1 MKVKIQVD
9 PAISEEYAEFHV
21 REITDEI
28 SRFAEI
34 IEKSNSVL
42 TCADEFER
50 TIIINPSDIVAVH
63 AEKKWCRI
71 LTETADYSCRKR
83 LYELE
88 QDLGPEFMRISKSI
102 LVCIRKIDSVE
113 AVFNGMLL
121 LHMKNGSKEYVSRTY
136 LPNLKSYLGI

>member
-1 MKVKIQVD
+1 MKVRIQVD
-9 PAISEEYAEFHV
+9 SAISEEYAEFHV
-21 REITDEI
+21 REITDEVA
-28 SRFAEI
+28 RFAEI
-34 IEKSNSVL
+34 IEKSNSVI
-42 TCADEFER
+42 TGADDFER

-88 QDLGPEFMRISKSI
+88 QLLGPEFMRISKSI

-121 LHMKNGSKEYVSRTY
+121 LNMKNGSKEYVSRTY

>member
-1 MKVKIQVD
+1 MKVRIQVD

-21 REITDEI
+21 REITDEV

-34 IEKSNSVL
+34 IEKSNSVI
-42 TCADEFER
+42 TGADEFER

>member
-1 MKVKIQVD
+1 MKVRIQVD

-21 REITDEI
+21 REITDEV

-42 TCADEFER
+42 TGADEFER
-50 TIIINPSDIVAVH
+50 TIIINPSEIVAVH

>member
-1 MKVKIQVD
+1 MKVRIQVD

-21 REITDEI
+21 REITDEV

-42 TCADEFER
+42 TGADEFER

-63 AEKKWCRI
+63 AEKKWCRV

>member
-1 MKVKIQVD
+1 MRVRIQVD

-21 REITDEI
+21 REITDEV

-34 IEKSNSVL
+34 IEKSSSVL
-42 TCADEFER
+42 TGTDEVER
-50 TIIINPSDIVAVH
+50 TIIINPDDIVAVY

-71 LTETADYSCRKR
+71 LTETAEYSCRKR
-83 LYELE
+83 LYEIE

>member
-1 MKVKIQVD
+1 MKVRIQVD

-21 REITDEI
+21 REITDEV

-42 TCADEFER
+42 TGADEFER

-71 LTETADYSCRKR
+71 FSETADYSCRKR

>member
-9 PAISEEYAEFHV
+9 PAITEDFAEFHV
-21 REITDEI
+21 RMITDVV

-34 IEKSNSVL
+34 IEKSDNVL
-42 TCADEFER
+42 TGTDQYDRIVIVNPDE
-50 TIIINPSDIVAVH
+50 IIAIH

-71 LTETADYSCRKR
+71 ITETADYGCRKR

-88 QDLGPEFMRISKSI
+88 NILGPEYMRISKAI
-102 LVCIRKIDSVE
+102 IVNIRKIESVE

-136 LPNLKSYLGI
+136 LPDLKSFLGI

>member
-9 PAISEEYAEFHV
+9 PAISEEYAEFHE
-21 REITDEI
+21 REITDEV

-34 IEKSNSVL
+34 IEKSNRVL
-42 TCADEFER
+42 TGADEFER

>member
-1 MKVKIQVD
+1 MKVRIQVD

-21 REITDEI
+21 REITDKV

-42 TCADEFER
+42 TGADEFER

>member
-1 MKVKIQVD
+1 MKVIIQVD
-9 PAISEEYAEFHV
+9 PATSEEYVEFHV
-21 REITDEI
+21 KEITDDV

-42 TCADEFER
+42 TGTDEFER
-50 TIIINPSDIVAVH
+50 TIIINPDDIVAVH

-71 LTETADYSCRKR
+71 FSETADYSCRKR

>member
-9 PAISEEYAEFHV
+9 PASTDEYVEFHV
-21 REITDEI
+21 RKITGDV

-34 IEKSNSVL
+34 MEKSDSIL
-42 TCADEFER
+42 TGTDQYDRIVIISPDE
-50 TIIINPSDIVAVH
+50 IVALH

-71 LTETADYSCRKR
+71 FTDTADFSCRKR

-88 QDLGPEFMRISKSI
+88 DLLGPDFMRISKSNI
-102 LVCIRKIDSVE
+102 VNIRKIKSVE
-113 AVFNGMLL
+113 AVFNGMML

-136 LPNLKSYLGI
+136 LPDLKSFLGI

>member
-21 REITDEI
+21 REITDEV

-42 TCADEFER
+42 TGTDEYER
-50 TIIINPSDIVAVH
+50 TIIINPDDIVAVH

-88 QDLGPEFMRISKSI
+88 QYLGPEYMRISKSI
-102 LVCIRKIDSVE
+102 LVCIRKIESVE

>member
-9 PAISEEYAEFHV
+9 PAILEEYAEFHV
-21 REITDEI
+21 REITDDV

-42 TCADEFER
+42 TGTDEFER
-50 TIIINPSDIVAVH
+50 TVIINPDDIVAVH

>member
-1 MKVKIQVD
+1 MKVRIQVD

-21 REITDEI
+21 REITDEV
-28 SRFAEI
+28 SRLAKI

-42 TCADEFER
+42 TGADEFER

>member
-9 PAISEEYAEFHV
+9 PAITEDFAEFHV
-21 REITDEI
+21 RMITDEV

-34 IEKSNSVL
+34 IKKSDNVL
-42 TCADEFER
+42 TGTDQYDRIVIVNPDE
-50 TIIINPSDIVAVH
+50 IIAIH

-71 LTETADYSCRKR
+71 ITETADYGCRKR
-83 LYELE
+83 LYELKNI
-88 QDLGPEFMRISKSI
+88 LGPEYMRISKSI
-102 LVCIRKIDSVE
+102 IVNIRKIESVE

-136 LPNLKSYLGI
+136 LPDLKSFLGI

>member
-1 MKVKIQVD
+1 MKVRIQVD

-21 REITDEI
+21 REITDEV

-42 TCADEFER
+42 TGADEFER

-71 LTETADYSCRKR
+71 LTETAEYSCRKR